1 MPNSLRIGIA
11 LAAGLFLL
19 GVAAPGHAAP
29 TVSQCTAKWNQSSA
43 SETCSNETITVEG
56 NDCVIEATCERAW
69 PYDPVS
75 ASIRDWL
82 ENIHR
87 AVNCDGVLRMRV
99 C

>member
-1 MPNSLRIGIA
+1 MWG
-11 LAAGLFLL
+11 G
-19 GVAAPGHAAP
+19 G
-29 TVSQCTAKWNQSSA
+29 
-43 SETCSNETITVEG
+43 TITVEG
-56 NDCVIEATCERAW
+56 NDCVINTICNRAW
-69 PYDPVS
+69 PYDPVN